1 MVKNTP
7 FLIRN
12 LSNDKKEE
20 AKNDFNM
27 IETMYNLREKLDFYK
42 SIFKSH
48 INSAIFNLRIKKING
63 ENVWYDTV
71 MDRTKILYLLDE
83 DDEVKEW
90 KIQREGMDNLMT
102 NFLWSHSTTENG
114 FLIFDQI
121 FLF

>member
-27 IETMYNLREKLDFYK
+27 IETMYNLREELDFYK

-90 KIQREGMDNLMT
+90 KKPIRCER
-102 NFLWSHSTTENG
+102 
-114 FLIFDQI
+114 
-121 FLF
+121 

>member
-27 IETMYNLREKLDFYK
+27 IETMYNLREELDFYK

-48 INSAIFNLRIKKING
+48 INSAIFNLRITKING

-90 KIQREGMDNLMT
+90 KKPIRCER
-102 NFLWSHSTTENG
+102 
-114 FLIFDQI
+114 
-121 FLF
+121 

>member
-27 IETMYNLREKLDFYK
+27 IETMYNLREELDFYK

-83 DDEVKEW
+83 DDDVKEW
-90 KIQREGMDNLMT
+90 KKPIRCER
-102 NFLWSHSTTENG
+102 
-114 FLIFDQI
+114 
-121 FLF
+121 

>member
-20 AKNDFNM
+20 AKNDINM
-27 IETMYNLREKLDFYK
+27 VETIYNLREELDFYK

-63 ENVWYDTV
+63 EKVWYDTV
-71 MDRTKILYLLDE
+71 MDRTKNLYLLDE
-83 DDEVKEW
+83 DEEVKEW
-90 KIQREGMDNLMT
+90 KKPIRCER
-102 NFLWSHSTTENG
+102 
-114 FLIFDQI
+114 
-121 FLF
+121 